1 MAGGRRSLSLMSSVD
16 STRFSSRPIPKRGQV
31 KAWIVIGIA
40 HSFASLFSTSARR
53 SANHFT
59 RQHS

>member
-1 MAGGRRSLSLMSSVD
+1 MAEGRRSLSLMSSVD
-16 STRFSSRPIPKRGQV
+16 SQRFSSRSIPKRGQV

-40 HSFASLFSTSARR
+40 HSFASLFSHTARH
-53 SANHFT
+53 STNP